1 MNNNDEENETEDTQ
15 HNQNGQSRPLRNR
28 GHNQNNDPPETAP
41 AVGEENNDET
51 TESNELNNMTTD
63 GMVPIGTI
71 VSKRWDG
78 IVYYGKI
85 VSYDPIPRWYQIL
98 YDEDNDQED
107 MTEEEV
113 QACIEGRIGDS
124 ANSVTTA
131 DDDES
136 SDDGESSDDDESSY
150 DDDDDGD
157 REEMEG
163 MEVPDLIDVPSRST
177 ASRRTDTSLASLP
190 DAADRAAVQP
200 HSLAAGGNQTTGSGI
215 DNDIGR
221 DQQQQPIGRL
231 SSTEEED
238 EEDEDEDEDE
248 EEEFAAHDVLRG
260 QGNHV
265 NYNPGNIFFANV
277 VREHK
282 EEFKRGSNK
291 QRKEIAKRILD
302 LISARTPPG
311 RFLGK
316 DHVTVLDE
324 TAAIK
329 RIRQTFVDMLKKSKK
344 QKKVSGKTDSTTA
357 STMASAT
364 EDANTSA
371 NIPAAATHGTTAQ
384 LSATET
390 TSDGGASLDENKKK
404 NKTTTTTSNT
414 PPTRIDG
421 DDDENMDD
429 DNDNNDDFDP
439 GPDSSGS
446 NDEEEIA
453 PGRGVEECKEEYT
466 SDSDDDENVDD
477 DRPPPPPRPTPRPKS
492 GRNNGGNG
500 DVSIL
505 RRPKYPESSEGRNRR
520 YTQEEL
526 KGLYKR
532 PCVLFAPDGRKP
544 SSRGTVEF
552 EDEADFWYSGKEEK
566 RFIDESKSE
575 YVSGNK
581 LKLKCY
587 NSDTGLLDIY
597 DHDDVLRLANFPW
610 NGPGSL
616 ETVLR
621 ILDYI
626 VHNHPTQYGDDE
638 PELVADNDVADDFD
652 LEHGVVMD
660 DDADDG
666 GNNNNAEH
674 TAAVANDSTEGGG
687 GVVGGNN
694 NNAEHTEEE
703 STPVL
708 SIPTSIVVSPLRD
721 QIE

>member
-1 MNNNDEENETEDTQ
+1 
-15 HNQNGQSRPLRNR
+15 
-28 GHNQNNDPPETAP
+28 
-41 AVGEENNDET
+41 
-51 TESNELNNMTTD
+51 
-63 GMVPIGTI
+63 
-71 VSKRWDG
+71 
-78 IVYYGKI
+78 
-85 VSYDPIPRWYQIL
+85 
-98 YDEDNDQED
+98 
-107 MTEEEV
+107 
-113 QACIEGRIGDS
+113 
-124 ANSVTTA
+124 
-131 DDDES
+131 
-136 SDDGESSDDDESSY
+136 
-150 DDDDDGD
+150 
-157 REEMEG
+157 
-163 MEVPDLIDVPSRST
+163 
-177 ASRRTDTSLASLP
+177 
-190 DAADRAAVQP
+190 
-200 HSLAAGGNQTTGSGI
+200 
-215 DNDIGR
+215 
-221 DQQQQPIGRL
+221 
-231 SSTEEED
+231 
-238 EEDEDEDEDE
+238 
-248 EEEFAAHDVLRG
+248 
-260 QGNHV
+260 
-265 NYNPGNIFFANV
+265 

-291 QRKEIAKRILD
+291 ERKEIAKRILD

-324 TAAIK
+324 KAAIK
-329 RIRQTFVDMLKKSKK
+329 RIRQTFVDMLNKSKK
-344 QKKVSGKTDSTTA
+344 QKNVSGKTNSTTA

-446 NDEEEIA
+446 NDEEDTA

-477 DRPPPPPRPTPRPKS
+477 DRPPPPPRSTPRPKS

-500 DVSIL
+500 GVSIL
-505 RRPKYPESSEGRNRR
+505 QQPKYPESSEGRNRQ
-520 YTQEEL
+520 YTREE
-526 KGLYKR
+526 YNR
-532 PCVLFAPDGRKP
+532 PCVSFAPDESKP
-544 SSRGTVEF
+544 CSERTVKFKNAAEIWWS
-552 EDEADFWYSGKEEK
+552 EEEK
-566 RFIDESKSE
+566 KRSVDESKSE

-581 LKLKCY
+581 LKLKSF
-587 NSDTGLLDIY
+587 NSDTGLLDIC
-597 DHDDVLRLANFPW
+597 DHDDDDSAKLTATEPGTLGTTEHRSTTSPRGAGSSCAALTRTPRSDTPNPPPPPGTENKWICDYCNIASFSNYEEACAHEVMCQRSFLNTGGPAGPSAGLLTMGSRSYSMGASMDQDDSTEGGGGIVGGNNNNAEQMAAVANDSTE
-610 NGPGSL
+610 GG
-616 ETVLR
+616 
-621 ILDYI
+621 
-626 VHNHPTQYGDDE
+626 G
-638 PELVADNDVADDFD
+638 
-652 LEHGVVMD
+652 GVV
-660 DDADDG
+660 G

-708 SIPTSIVVSPLRD
+708 KDSIPTSIVVIPLRD
-721 QIE
+721 QIEEAGQSNEIAVQENVGDPPPAVQDNEEDVEEEEEGDFYDAQES